1 MTGSRVNGFVWA
13 LAFAL
18 LATVAVAADPEAP
31 PAGPASAPPRGLK
44 PAEQMPPLEP
54 PPGATSAEQQT
65 PSTPEP
71 SSEAWQSPSQQTV
84 PDKPGAPSGPRVT
97 VQGLSAIDP
106 SGAGLIAQ
114 GSGGFGSNLWA
125 GSGRSSIASRLAQ
138 LPTAPSSPAMQGL
151 MRRLLLTAAS
161 PPAGVA
167 PPEEPSLLALRLAK
181 LIANGWISEAATLAA
196 QSPRDDSFARQA
208 WAEALLLQGR
218 EADACGDTT
227 SLRQSSNDP
236 YWLKLRALCYILQ
249 KDTPSALLTLEVM
262 RERGVIDDAFFA
274 LAAALSEGAAVK
286 VAALPAP
293 TGVHLALLKQANK
306 APPPTVA
313 TWLPAAPLLMQQ
325 AASPD
330 MRLAAAERAGVAG
343 LLDAAQ
349 MRQVY
354 ETETFTPD
362 QLDDPEE
369 AAKKLTT
376 ARANAL
382 YFQAIAKRTLP
393 AGRASAFVAALQ
405 RADLQNRFTLFAAV
419 SEPLAVAL
427 KPGPET
433 AWVAPHVARVL
444 LYTRNDK
451 AATQW
456 LAAIG
461 SPTDAATVN
470 ALQIHLGLV
479 RPSPENLARMQGA
492 MTWLGQNALKPGGT
506 KDWLMDRATREVP
519 LLDALGY
526 LVPPDAQ
533 WAISATTAGAVPA
546 GAAADAL
553 AGIERAAGEGKL
565 GETIL
570 DALIAL
576 GPSGP
581 TRAQGHTVK
590 RVVAA
595 LMAVGLRDEA
605 RAISIES
612 VLGAPIRL
620 RS

>member
-18 LATVAVAADPEAP
+18 LTTAAIAADPEAP
-31 PAGPASAPPRGLK
+31 PTGGASAPPRGLK
-44 PAEQMPPLEP
+44 PAEQLPPLD
-54 PPGATSAEQQT
+54 S
-65 PSTPEP
+65 PSTVAPAQPETTTHAP
-71 SSEAWQSPSQQTV
+71 STEAWQSPTEQTV

-97 VQGLSAIDP
+97 VQGLSASDP
-106 SGAGLIAQ
+106 SGAGLISQ

-125 GSGRSSIASRLAQ
+125 GSGRSSIATRLAQ

-151 MRRLLLTAAS
+151 MRRLLLTAAA

-181 LIANGWISEAATLAA
+181 LIANGWIGEAATLAA

-227 SLRQSSNDP
+227 SLRQSSNDA
-236 YWLKLRALCYILQ
+236 YWLKLRALCYLLQ

-262 RERGVIDDAFFA
+262 RERGVTDDAFFA

-293 TGVHLALLKQANK
+293 TGLHLSLFKQANK
-306 APPPTVA
+306 PPPPTVA
-313 TWLPAAPLLMQQ
+313 TWLPATPLLLQQ
-325 AASPD
+325 STSPD

-343 LLDAAQ
+343 LLEVEQ
-349 MRQVY
+349 MRRVY
-354 ETETFTPD
+354 EGETFSVD
-362 QLDDPEE
+362 ELDDPEE

-382 YFQAIAKRTLP
+382 YFQAITKRTLP
-393 AGRASAFVAALQ
+393 AGRATAFVAALQ
-405 RADLQNRFTLFAAV
+405 RADLQNRFPFFAAA
-419 SEPLAVAL
+419 SAPLAL
-427 KPGPET
+427 SIKPGPET
-433 AWVAPHVARVL
+433 SWAAAYVARAL
-444 LYTRNDK
+444 LYAGNDK
-451 AATQW
+451 AAVQW
-456 LAAIG
+456 LTAMA
-461 SPTDAATVN
+461 SPTDSATVN

-479 RPSPENLARMQGA
+479 RPTPENLARMQGA
-492 MTWLGQNALKPGGT
+492 MTWLGQNALKPGST
-506 KDWLMDRATREVP
+506 KDWLMDRATREIP
-519 LLDALGY
+519 LLNALGY

-533 WAISATTAGAVPA
+533 WAISATTAGSVPS

-576 GPSGP
+576 GPGGP

-595 LMAVGLRDEA
+595 LIAVGLRDEA
-605 RAISIES
+605 RALAIES